1 MERFILQPADRKE
14 AEKAMAL
21 IDEAKEFLK
30 SQGIDQW
37 QTGYPDME
45 TIIGDLA
52 HGRGYFIGEG
62 SSAAAYLC
70 IDFAGEASYET
81 LQGSW
86 KSDLPY
92 AVVHRMAISGAYRG
106 HGIASIAFQLIE
118 ELCIQKGIYSVRVD
132 TDEKNAIMRHV
143 LEKNGFDYCGTIWFD
158 NSVKYAY
165 EKCLRGMPASMEQ
178 FNLHWLSSPPSQVQT
193 ELKDRQV
200 PDVCTC
206 LSFSSVFG
214 QLMLLHQTSGKV
226 TKIHRIT

>member
-30 SQGIDQW
+30 SQG
-37 QTGYPDME
+37 
-45 TIIGDLA
+45 IIGDLA

-165 EKCLRGMPASMEQ
+165 EKM
-178 FNLHWLSSPPSQVQT
+178 
-193 ELKDRQV
+193 LKRDAGV
-200 PDVCTC
+200 NGAV
-206 LSFSSVFG
+206 
-214 QLMLLHQTSGKV
+214 
-226 TKIHRIT
+226 

>member
-1 MERFILQPADRKE
+1 MRFVKAGFLATWFCGTKIQEIQKQKTEVQRMERFILQPADRKE

-106 HGIASIAFQLIE
+106 M
-118 ELCIQKGIYSVRVD
+118 V
-132 TDEKNAIMRHV
+132 
-143 LEKNGFDYCGTIWFD
+143 
-158 NSVKYAY
+158 
-165 EKCLRGMPASMEQ
+165 
-178 FNLHWLSSPPSQVQT
+178 
-193 ELKDRQV
+193 
-200 PDVCTC
+200 
-206 LSFSSVFG
+206 
-214 QLMLLHQTSGKV
+214 
-226 TKIHRIT
+226 

>member
-1 MERFILQPADRKE
+1 MERFILQPANRKE

-52 HGRGYFIGEG
+52 HGRGYFIEEG
-62 SSAAAYLC
+62 SDAAAYLC

-118 ELCIQKGIYSVRVD
+118 ELCIQNGIYSVRVD

-143 LEKNGFDYCGTIWFD
+143 LEKNGFDYCGTTWFD

-165 EKCLRGMPASMEQ
+165 EKM
-178 FNLHWLSSPPSQVQT
+178 
-193 ELKDRQV
+193 LKRDAGV
-200 PDVCTC
+200 NGAV
-206 LSFSSVFG
+206 
-214 QLMLLHQTSGKV
+214 
-226 TKIHRIT
+226 